1 MANGERD
8 ELHDARS
15 LIQRLRMERERL
27 NDPRQALVHAA
38 GTLFRPFKWRARRIA
53 VRIFRALFRR
63 NRPDYSGDFRA
74 YTAHRPQVAAADR
87 PRVLHAIGNFRTG
100 GSARL
105 VVDLVEGLGS
115 EYEQRVLVREDPP
128 VKGYEGIPID
138 IRPDLSSS
146 RPIQRLFARF
156 RPDVVHVHYLA
167 DYKRTDSDDDYRW
180 YIHVFD
186 AAERAGVKVIENVNI
201 PTAPYRSDAVERY
214 VFVSDYVSRRF
225 ARDGDPVS
233 VVYPGSDLDFF
244 RPPADGERPQNTIG
258 LVYRLEP
265 DKLNEASFDP
275 LIEVLRR
282 RPDARALIVGG
293 GQLLPMYERK
303 AAEAGVQD
311 RVTFTGYVAY
321 DDLPGWYAQMNVF
334 VAPVHSESFGHVS
347 VLAMGMQLP
356 IAGYDVGALGE
367 ILGEPGLLAPPGD
380 SRALAD
386 ILSGLLDDPGRISE
400 LGAANRRRAEERFSV
415 EAMVDAYRSLYA
427 DCLRSST
434 RASSSANRDGGS

>member
-1 MANGERD
+1 MPSDDRD

-15 LIQRLRMERERL
+15 LNQRLRVERERL
-27 NDPRQALVHAA
+27 EDPRHALSHAA
-38 GTLFRPFKWRARRIA
+38 GAVFRPLRWRARRIA
-53 VRIFRALFRR
+53 IRAYRALFRR
-63 NRPDYSGDFRA
+63 NRPDYSREFRA
-74 YTAHRPQVAAADR
+74 YTARRPQVTGADR

-115 EYEQRVLVREDPP
+115 EYEQKVLVREDPP

-138 IRPDLSSS
+138 VYPELSSS
-146 RPIQRLFARF
+146 RALRRLFARF
-156 RPDVVHVHYLA
+156 RPDIVHVHYLA

-186 AAERAGVKVIENVNI
+186 AAEQAGAKVIENVNI
-201 PTAPYRSDAVERY
+201 PTEPYRSDAVERY

-244 RPPADGERPQNTIG
+244 RPPADGDRPQNTIG

-265 DKLNEASFDP
+265 DKLNEGSFDP
-275 LIEVLRR
+275 LVEVLRR
-282 RPDARALIVGG
+282 RPDARALVVGG
-293 GQLLPMYERK
+293 GQLLSVYERK

-321 DDLPGWYAQMNVF
+321 DDLPGWYARMNVF

-347 VLAMGMQLP
+347 VLAMGMELP
-356 IAGYDVGALGE
+356 VAGYDVGALGE
-367 ILGEPGLLAPPGD
+367 ILGEPALLAPPED

-386 ILSGLLDDPGRISE
+386 ILSGLLDEPGRISE

-415 EAMVDAYRSLYA
+415 DAMVDAYRSLYKN
-427 DCLRSST
+427 CL
-434 RASSSANRDGGS
+434 